1 MAALPCQKNNAS
13 MNKPDTPATVPRSFT
28 QYLRSMGP
36 GIVVALTWLGA
47 GDLVD
52 SAVAGGH
59 YGYSLMWAMVIA
71 LFVRFAFVSI
81 IAKYQLCNQHGESV
95 MAGLRRVH
103 PLLPWLVGLIGLMFV
118 HFYGSYMVK
127 GTGEA
132 SARLLGILPAGAWS
146 VFWVCMAAVFLY
158 RGAYRHVEL
167 IFYVFLVMLSVSL
180 LGVALWSGP
189 DPVAALKGALLFDV
203 PEQIGQFSALLV
215 ILSLIGAVGGSIS
228 NLLYPYFMQQKG
240 WSGPKFRRLQTY
252 DLAFGTLVL
261 VILNLSVWTIGAEV
275 LNPRGITLKDID
287 DLASLL
293 TIALG
298 ALGGPIFYLGVFA
311 ALYSSTIGNATGYG
325 LLCVDVV
332 NVSRPSNPLPA
343 RRALVSQLSIY
354 RLVVAWGL
362 FSPLI
367 WSLPGMPGFVFM
379 TVVANAG
386 TVIVLPL
393 LSGSLWYITA
403 RKRYIGETYRNT
415 LWENGLMAGL
425 FVLSLWG
432 AYQSAKAIGAAL
444 GG

>member
-1 MAALPCQKNNAS
+1 MNNL
-13 MNKPDTPATVPRSFT
+13 DTPATVPSSFT

-95 MAGLRRVH
+95 MAGLRRIH
-103 PLLPWLVGLIGLMFV
+103 PWLPWLVGLIGLVFV
-118 HFYGSYMVK
+118 HIYGSYMVK

-132 SARLLGILPAGAWS
+132 SVRLLGVLPAWAWS

-158 RGAYRHVEL
+158 RGAYRHVEF
-167 IFYVFLVMLSVSL
+167 IFYVFLIMLTVSL
-180 LGVALWSGP
+180 LGVAVWSGP
-189 DPVAALKGALLFDV
+189 DPVAAAKGVLLFAL
-203 PEQIGQFSALLV
+203 PEQAGQFSALLV

-240 WSGPKFRRLQTY
+240 WSGPRFRRLQTY

-275 LNPRGITLKDID
+275 LNPRGIKLDTIE

-293 TIALG
+293 TVTLG

-332 NVSRPSNPLPA
+332 NVSRTSNPLPA
-343 RRALVSQLSIY
+343 RRSFVSQLSIY

-367 WSLPGMPGFVFM
+367 WSLPGMPGFVFL

-386 TVIVLPL
+386 TVIVLPV

-403 RKRYIGETYRNT
+403 RKQCIGETWRNKA
-415 LWENGLMAGL
+415 WENGLMGGL

-432 AYQSAKAIGAAL
+432 AYQSAKAIGAAIT
-444 GG
+444 G

>member
-1 MAALPCQKNNAS
+1 MDN
-13 MNKPDTPATVPRSFT
+13 PDTTATVPRSFS

-47 GDLVD
+47 GDMVD

-95 MAGLRRVH
+95 MAGLRRIH
-103 PLLPWLVGLIGLMFV
+103 PWLPWIVGAIGLMFV

-132 SARLLGILPAGAWS
+132 SARLLGFLPAGAWS
-146 VFWVCMAAVFLY
+146 VLWVCIAAVFLY
-158 RGAYRHVEL
+158 RGGYRHVEI
-167 IFYVFLVMLSVSL
+167 IFYGFLIMLSVSL
-180 LGVALWSGP
+180 LGVAVWSGP
-189 DPVAALKGALLFDV
+189 DPVAAVKGALLFDV
-203 PEQIGQFSALLV
+203 PEQTGQFSALLV

-240 WSGPKFRRLQTY
+240 WRGPKFRRLQTY

-311 ALYSSTIGNATGYG
+311 ALYSSVIGSATGYG

-343 RRALVSQLSIY
+343 RHAFLSQLSVY
-354 RLVVAWGL
+354 RIVVAWGL

-367 WSLPGMPGFVFM
+367 WSLPGMPGFVFL

-386 TVIVLPL
+386 TVMVLPL

-403 RKRYIGETYRNT
+403 RKSYIGEAYRNKV
-415 LWENGLMAGL
+415 WENSLMAGL

-432 AYQSAKAIGAAL
+432 AYQSAIAIGAAVT
-444 GG
+444 G

>member
-1 MAALPCQKNNAS
+1 MNNL
-13 MNKPDTPATVPRSFT
+13 DTPATVPSSFT

-95 MAGLRRVH
+95 MAGLRRIH
-103 PLLPWLVGLIGLMFV
+103 PWLPWLVGLIGLVFV
-118 HFYGSYMVK
+118 HIYGSYMVK

-132 SARLLGILPAGAWS
+132 SVRLLGVLPAWAWS

-158 RGAYRHVEL
+158 RGAYRHVEF
-167 IFYVFLVMLSVSL
+167 IFYVFLIMLTVSL
-180 LGVALWSGP
+180 LGVAVWSGP
-189 DPVAALKGALLFDV
+189 DPVAAAKGVLLFAL
-203 PEQIGQFSALLV
+203 PEQAGQFSALLV

-240 WSGPKFRRLQTY
+240 WSGPRFRRLQTY

-275 LNPRGITLKDID
+275 LNPRGIKLDTIE

-293 TIALG
+293 TVTLG

-332 NVSRPSNPLPA
+332 NVSRTSNPLPA
-343 RRALVSQLSIY
+343 RRSFVSQLSIY

-367 WSLPGMPGFVFM
+367 WSLPGMPGFVFL

-386 TVIVLPL
+386 TVIVLPV

-403 RKRYIGETYRNT
+403 RKQCIGETWRNKA
-415 LWENGLMAGL
+415 WENGLMGGL

-432 AYQSAKAIGAAL
+432 AYQSAKAIG
-444 GG
+444 

>member
-1 MAALPCQKNNAS
+1 
-13 MNKPDTPATVPRSFT
+13 MNSPDSQPAVPRSFA
-28 QYLRSMGP
+28 QYIRSMGP

-95 MAGLRRVH
+95 MAGLRRIH
-103 PLLPWLVGLIGLMFV
+103 PWLPWVVGLIGLMFV

-132 SARLLGILPAGAWS
+132 SARLLGFLPAGAWS
-146 VFWVCMAAVFLY
+146 VFWVCVAALFLY
-158 RGAYRHVEL
+158 RGAYRHVEI
-167 IFYVFLVMLSVSL
+167 IFYVFLIMLSVSL
-180 LGVALWSGP
+180 LGVAVWSGP

-203 PEQIGQFSALLV
+203 PEQTGQFSALLV

-240 WSGPKFRRLQTY
+240 WRGPRFRRLQTY

-261 VILNLSVWTIGAEV
+261 VVLNLSVWTIGAEL
-275 LNPRGITLKDID
+275 LNPRGITLKEID

-298 ALGGPIFYLGVFA
+298 TLGGPIFYLGVFA

-332 NVSRPSNPLPA
+332 NVSRKSNPLPA
-343 RRALVSQLSIY
+343 RRGIVSQLSIY

-403 RKRYIGETYRNT
+403 RKGYIGETYRNK
-415 LWENGLMAGL
+415 LWENSLMFGL
-425 FVLSLWG
+425 FSLSLWG
-432 AYQSAKAIGAAL
+432 AYQSAKAIGAVL

>member
-1 MAALPCQKNNAS
+1 MSDSDEQ
-13 MNKPDTPATVPRSFT
+13 ATVPSTFS

-103 PLLPWLVGLIGLMFV
+103 PWLPWFVGLIGLMFV
-118 HFYGSYMVK
+118 HIYGSYMVK

-132 SARLLGILPAGAWS
+132 SARLLGLLPAWAWS
-146 VFWVCMAAVFLY
+146 VFWVCVAAVFLY
-158 RGAYRHVEL
+158 RGAYRHVEI
-167 IFYVFLVMLSVSL
+167 IFYVFLIMLSVSL
-180 LGVALWSGP
+180 LGVAVWSGP
-189 DPVAALKGALLFDV
+189 DPVAAVKGALLFDL
-203 PEQIGQFSALLV
+203 PEQTGQFSALLV

-240 WSGPKFRRLQTY
+240 WRGPKFRRLQIY

-261 VILNLSVWTIGAEV
+261 VVLNLSVWTIGAEV
-275 LNPRGITLKDID
+275 LNPRGITLENID

-293 TIALG
+293 NIALG

-325 LLCVDVV
+325 LLCLDVV

-343 RRALVSQLSIY
+343 RRAIVSQLSVY

-367 WSLPGMPGFVFM
+367 WSLPGMPGFVFL

-386 TVIVLPL
+386 TVIVLPV

-403 RKRYIGETYRNT
+403 RKRYIGETWRNSV
-415 LWENGLMAGL
+415 WENGLTGAL

-432 AYQSAKAIGAAL
+432 AYQSAIAISSVVAG
-444 GG
+444 

>member
-1 MAALPCQKNNAS
+1 MD
-13 MNKPDTPATVPRSFT
+13 KPDTPATVPRSFS

-47 GDLVD
+47 GDMVD

-95 MAGLRRVH
+95 MAGLRRIH
-103 PLLPWLVGLIGLMFV
+103 PWLPWIVGVIGLMFV

-132 SARLLGILPAGAWS
+132 SARLLGLLPAGAWS
-146 VFWVCMAAVFLY
+146 VLWVCVAAAFLY
-158 RGAYRHVEL
+158 RGGYRHVEI
-167 IFYVFLVMLSVSL
+167 IFYGFLIMLSVSL
-180 LGVALWSGP
+180 LGVAVWSGP
-189 DPVAALKGALLFDV
+189 DPVAAIKGALLFDV
-203 PEQIGQFSALLV
+203 PEQTGQFSALLV
-215 ILSLIGAVGGSIS
+215 ILSLVGAVGGSIS
-228 NLLYPYFMQQKG
+228 NLLYPYFMKQKG

-287 DLASLL
+287 DLAGLL

-311 ALYSSTIGNATGYG
+311 ALYSSVIGSATGYG

-332 NVSRPSNPLPA
+332 NVSRASNPLPA
-343 RRALVSQLSIY
+343 RRGLFSQLSVY
-354 RLVVAWGL
+354 RIVVAWAL

-367 WSLPGMPGFVFM
+367 WSLPGMPGFVFL

-386 TVIVLPL
+386 TVMVLPL
-393 LSGSLWYITA
+393 LSASLWYITA
-403 RKRYIGETYRNT
+403 RKSYIGEAYRNKV
-415 LWENGLMAGL
+415 WENSLMAGL

-432 AYQSAKAIGAAL
+432 AYQSAKAIGAAIT
-444 GG
+444 G

>member
-1 MAALPCQKNNAS
+1 
-13 MNKPDTPATVPRSFT
+13 MNDPNEQPTVPGTFS

-81 IAKYQLCNQHGESV
+81 IAKYQLCNQHGETV

-103 PLLPWLVGLIGLMFV
+103 PWLPWFVGLIGLMFV
-118 HFYGSYMVK
+118 HIYGSYMVK

-132 SARLLGILPAGAWS
+132 SARLLGILPAWAWS
-146 VFWVCMAAVFLY
+146 VFWVCVAAVFLY
-158 RGAYRHVEL
+158 RGAYRHVEI
-167 IFYVFLVMLSVSL
+167 IFYVFLIMLSVSL
-180 LGVALWSGP
+180 LGVAVWSGP
-189 DPVAALKGALLFDV
+189 DPVAAIKGALLFDV
-203 PEQIGQFSALLV
+203 PEQTGQFSALLV

-240 WSGPKFRRLQTY
+240 WRGPKFRRLQTY

-261 VILNLSVWTIGAEV
+261 VVLNLSVWTIGAEV

-298 ALGGPIFYLGVFA
+298 ELGGPIFYLGVFA

-343 RRALVSQLSIY
+343 RRAIVSQLSVY
-354 RLVVAWGL
+354 RLVVVWGL

-367 WSLPGMPGFVFM
+367 WSLPGMPGFVFL

-386 TVIVLPL
+386 TVIVLPV

-403 RKRYIGETYRNT
+403 RKRYIGETWRNSV
-415 LWENGLMAGL
+415 WENGLMGAL

-432 AYQSAKAIGAAL
+432 AYQSAIAICSVVAG
-444 GG
+444 

>member
-1 MAALPCQKNNAS
+1 MKD
-13 MNKPDTPATVPRSFT
+13 PDEQATVPSSFS

-95 MAGLRRVH
+95 MAGLRRIH
-103 PLLPWLVGLIGLMFV
+103 PWLPWIVGLIGLMFV
-118 HFYGSYMVK
+118 HIYGSYMVK

-132 SARLLGILPAGAWS
+132 SARLLGLLPAWAWS
-146 VFWVCMAAVFLY
+146 VFWVCVAAVFLY
-158 RGAYRHVEL
+158 RGAYRHVEI
-167 IFYVFLVMLSVSL
+167 IFYVFLIMLSVSL
-180 LGVALWSGP
+180 LGVAVWSGP
-189 DPVAALKGALLFDV
+189 DPVAAVKGALLFDV
-203 PEQIGQFSALLV
+203 PEQTGQFSALLV

-240 WSGPKFRRLQTY
+240 WRGPKFRRLQIY

-275 LNPRGITLKDID
+275 LNPRGITLESID

-343 RRALVSQLSIY
+343 RRAIVSQLSVY
-354 RLVVAWGL
+354 RLVIAWGL

-367 WSLPGMPGFVFM
+367 WSLPGMPGFVFL

-386 TVIVLPL
+386 TVIVLPV

-403 RKRYIGETYRNT
+403 RKRCIGETWRNSV
-415 LWENGLMAGL
+415 WENGLMAAL

-432 AYQSAKAIGAAL
+432 AYQSAIAISSVVAG
-444 GG
+444 

>member
-1 MAALPCQKNNAS
+1 
-13 MNKPDTPATVPRSFT
+13 
-28 QYLRSMGP
+28 MGP
-36 GIVVALTWLGA
+36 GLVVALTWLGA

-95 MAGLRRVH
+95 MAGLRRIH
-103 PLLPWLVGLIGLMFV
+103 PGLPWFVGLIGLMFV

-127 GTGEA
+127 GMGEA
-132 SARLLGILPAGAWS
+132 SARLLGWLPAWGWS
-146 VFWVCMAAVFLY
+146 LFWVCIAAVFLF
-158 RGAYRHVEL
+158 RGAYRHVEM
-167 IFYVFLVMLSVSL
+167 IFYAFLVMLSVSM

-189 DPVAALKGALLFDV
+189 DPLAAAKGALLFDV

-215 ILSLIGAVGGSIS
+215 IVSLIGAVGGSIS

-240 WSGPKFRRLQTY
+240 WRGPKFRRLQIY

-275 LNPRGITLKDID
+275 LHPRGITLKDID
-287 DLASLL
+287 DLAGLL
-293 TIALG
+293 TLTLG
-298 ALGGPIFYLGVFA
+298 VLGGPIFYLGVFA
-311 ALYSSTIGNATGYG
+311 ALYSSAIGNATGYG

-332 NVSRPSNPLPA
+332 NVSRPSGPLPA
-343 RRALVSQLSIY
+343 RRGALNQLSLY

-367 WSLPGMPGFVFM
+367 WSLPGMPGFIVL
-379 TVVANAG
+379 TIVANAA
-386 TVIVLPL
+386 TVVVLPVL
-393 LSGSLWYITA
+393 CGSLWYISA
-403 RKRYIGETYRNT
+403 RTSFIGANYRNSV
-415 LWENGLMAGL
+415 WENALMAAL
-425 FVLSLWG
+425 FTLSLWG
-432 AYQSAKAIGAAL
+432 AWQSAAAITKVL
-444 GG
+444 TN

>member
-1 MAALPCQKNNAS
+1 MKS
-13 MNKPDTPATVPRSFT
+13 PDTPAEVPRSFV

-47 GDLVD
+47 GDMVD

-95 MAGLRRVH
+95 MAGLRRLH
-103 PLLPWLVGLIGLMFV
+103 PWLPWFVGLIGLVFV

-132 SARLLGILPAGAWS
+132 SARLLGFMPAGAWS

-158 RGAYRHVEL
+158 RGAYRHVEMV
-167 IFYVFLVMLSVSL
+167 FYAFLVMLSVSL
-180 LGVALWSGP
+180 LGVAVWSGP
-189 DPVAALKGALLFDV
+189 DPVAAVKGALLFDL
-203 PEQIGQFSALLV
+203 PEQTGQFSALLV

-240 WSGPKFRRLQTY
+240 WHGPKFRRLQTY
-252 DLAFGTLVL
+252 DLAFGTLIL
-261 VILNLSVWTIGAEV
+261 VVLNLSVWTIGAEV

-287 DLASLL
+287 DLANLL

-311 ALYSSTIGNATGYG
+311 ALYSSVIGSATGYG

-332 NVSRPSNPLPA
+332 SVSRPSNPLPA
-343 RRALVSQLSIY
+343 RRGLVSQLSIY

-367 WSLPGMPGFVFM
+367 WSLPGMPGFVFL

-386 TVIVLPL
+386 TVIVLPV

-403 RKRYIGETYRNT
+403 RKRYIGETWRNKA
-415 LWENGLMAGL
+415 WENGLMGGL

-432 AYQSAKAIGAAL
+432 AYQSAIAIWAAIS
-444 GG
+444 G

>member
-1 MAALPCQKNNAS
+1 MNNQDS
-13 MNKPDTPATVPRSFT
+13 QPPVPRSFS

-95 MAGLRRVH
+95 MAGLRRIH
-103 PLLPWLVGLIGLMFV
+103 PWLPWIVGLIGLMFV

-132 SARLLGILPAGAWS
+132 SARLLGFLPAGAWS
-146 VFWVCMAAVFLY
+146 VFWVCVAAVFLY
-158 RGAYRHVEL
+158 RGAYRHVEI
-167 IFYVFLVMLSVSL
+167 IFYVFLIMLSVSL
-180 LGVALWSGP
+180 LGVAVWSGP

-203 PEQIGQFSALLV
+203 PEQTGQFSALLV

-240 WSGPKFRRLQTY
+240 WSGPGFRRLQTY

-261 VILNLSVWTIGAEV
+261 VVLNLSVWTIGAEL
-275 LNPRGITLKDID
+275 LNPRGITLKEID

-298 ALGGPIFYLGVFA
+298 SLGGPIFYLGVFA

-332 NVSRPSNPLPA
+332 NVSRKSNPLPA
-343 RRALVSQLSIY
+343 RRGIVSQLSVY

-386 TVIVLPL
+386 TVIVLPV

-403 RKRYIGETYRNT
+403 RKVYIGETYRNK
-415 LWENGLMAGL
+415 LWENSLMFGL
-425 FVLSLWG
+425 FSLSLWG
-432 AYQSAKAIGAAL
+432 AYQSAKAIGTVIMS
-444 GG
+444 